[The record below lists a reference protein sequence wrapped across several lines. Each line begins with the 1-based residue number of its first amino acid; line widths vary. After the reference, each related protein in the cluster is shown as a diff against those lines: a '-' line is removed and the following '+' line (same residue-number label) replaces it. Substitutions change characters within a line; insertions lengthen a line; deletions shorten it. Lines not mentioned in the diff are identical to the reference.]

1 MTKLIRE
8 LPRPQVNR
16 PITSTTGLSAPI
28 CRYASR
34 WFLPDLLTGPIVWLV
49 NAPGTRHPA
58 LDLRAQAFPRQNHVS
73 AIRANDSPPQPM
85 TDATAALSPQTGFPA
100 TDEARTHLGRLPT
113 SPDDGLRVHD
123 PLRSLPATAALP
135 ATDEART
142 HLGRLPS
149 SPDDVLRVHA
159 PLRSLPATAAF
170 PATDEART
178 HLGRL
183 PSSPDDDLRVHAPLR
198 SLPATAALP
207 ATDEAR
213 THLGRLPSSPDDGL
227 RVHAPLRSLPATAT
241 FPATDEARTH
251 LGRKAPTCPP
261 TTGLGPLL
269 PLLPLPAVS
278 PYPFPKRHTS
288 PVMTNDRVSP
298 LSSLTPRAKYRRNG
312 SAIRQSISCGM
323 PRRPA
328 RAYVRVFAAAS

>member
-1 MTKLIRE
+1 MTELIRE
-8 LPRPQVNR
+8 LPRLQVNW

-34 WFLPDLLTGPIVWLV
+34 WFLPDLLTGPTVWSV
-49 NAPGTRHPA
+49 NAHPA
-58 LDLRAQAFPRQNHVS
+58 PDLRAQAFTRQNHVS
-73 AIRANDSPPQPM
+73 ASRANDGPPQPM

-100 TDEARTHLGRLPT
+100 TDEARTHLGRLPS

-123 PLRSLPATAALP
+123 PLRSLPATAAL
-135 ATDEART
+135 
-142 HLGRLPS
+142 
-149 SPDDVLRVHA
+149 
-159 PLRSLPATAAF
+159 
-170 PATDEART
+170 
-178 HLGRL
+178 
-183 PSSPDDDLRVHAPLR
+183 
-198 SLPATAALP
+198 
-207 ATDEAR
+207 
-213 THLGRLPSSPDDGL
+213 
-227 RVHAPLRSLPATAT
+227 
-241 FPATDEARTH
+241 PATDEARTH

-298 LSSLTPRAKYRRNG
+298 LSSLTPPAECRRNG

>member
-1 MTKLIRE
+1 
-8 LPRPQVNR
+8 
-16 PITSTTGLSAPI
+16 
-28 CRYASR
+28 
-34 WFLPDLLTGPIVWLV
+34 LV

-183 PSSPDDDLRVHAPLR
+183 PSSPDDDLRVHAPIR

-288 PVMTNDRVSP
+288 PVMTNDRLAP
-298 LSSLTPRAKYRRNG
+298 LVLLLLGQNTAVMAPPSASQYPAECPAALPVPMSASLPLHPDILFHPAPNAKTREAQGLAGFGPGAFLPLTCLLCHTQKNKSRT
-312 SAIRQSISCGM
+312 
-323 PRRPA
+323 
-328 RAYVRVFAAAS
+328 FF